1 VKAVIVAAIP
11 VIITAVLNTAGGDLR
26 IEDLRLQLRRPTTV
40 VTGLVP

>member
-26 IEDLRLQLRRPTTV
+26 TEDLRIQLRRPTIV
-40 VTGLVP
+40 AAGLVA